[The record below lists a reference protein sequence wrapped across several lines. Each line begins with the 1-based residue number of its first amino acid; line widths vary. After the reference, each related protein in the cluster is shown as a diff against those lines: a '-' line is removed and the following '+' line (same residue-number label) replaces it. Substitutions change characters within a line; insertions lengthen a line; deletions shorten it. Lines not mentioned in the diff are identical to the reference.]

1 MIQVMGLSKIEV
13 RLKNEPR
20 HILPSIPIL
29 MIQVMARSKIEA
41 KLKNE
46 PPHILLYQTAPIGLK
61 EFPSSRGAM
70 PTTIITMTPHR
81 GPALKFISSILG
93 ILVTLPFL

>member
-1 MIQVMGLSKIEV
+1 MIQVLALSKIEG

-29 MIQVMARSKIEA
+29 MIQVMARSKIEV

-46 PPHILLYQTAPIGLK
+46 LPHILLCQTAPIGLR
-61 EFPSSRGAM
+61 EYPNNRGAM
-70 PTTIITMTPHR
+70 PTTIITMIPHR
-81 GPALKFISSILG
+81 GLAPKFTSSILG
-93 ILVTLPFL
+93 ILLMLPFL